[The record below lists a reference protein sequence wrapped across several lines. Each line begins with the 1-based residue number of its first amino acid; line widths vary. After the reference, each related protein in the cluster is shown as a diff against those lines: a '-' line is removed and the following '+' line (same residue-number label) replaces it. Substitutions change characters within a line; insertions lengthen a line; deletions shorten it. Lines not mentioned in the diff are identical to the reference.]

1 MRVRFVTSLDRG
13 GPIEH
18 TLGLAAAMHDSG
30 IDVGAVCVSDEVAD
44 RFCAAGAD
52 AAVIPLRSWR
62 DAQRAREAW
71 RYVRGADVVHGQDR
85 RSGLWVRLGPRPRRR
100 GLRIYTMHGLPDE
113 YLPIPGT
120 RHRPG
125 ARATIAYRGLD
136 AGLCRRADAVIVPS
150 AAFAELIAARLGYP
164 RRKLVVIPH
173 GVSVPAER
181 VTPGAMVGTMA
192 LLEPVKGLDVLL
204 RAAARLASE
213 DPGLRFAIF
222 GDGPERGRLES
233 LAAQLGIADRVDFPG
248 YVAKAEA
255 LGRLAV
261 FVVSS
266 YVESGPLT
274 LLEAMAAGVP
284 VVSTKVGA
292 VSEIVTPGTAQL
304 VPIQDDAALA
314 EAIAGLIADP
324 ALRKRQARAA
334 RERVLDRFTMK
345 ACAEETLGLYERL
358 LGET

>member
-1 MRVRFVTSLDRG
+1 MRVRFVTSLERG

-18 TLGLAAAMHDSG
+18 TLGLAGAMHDSG

-44 RFCAAGAD
+44 RFRAAGAD

-71 RYVRGADVVHGQDR
+71 RYVRGADVVHGQ
-85 RSGLWVRLGPRPRRR
+85 VRLGVGPRPRRG
-100 GLRIYTMHGLPDE
+100 GLRIYTVHGLPDE

-173 GVSVPAER
+173 GVSVPAEP

-233 LAAQLGIADRVDFPG
+233 RAAQLGIADRVDFPG

-314 EAIAGLIADP
+314 EAIARLIADP

-358 LGET
+358 LGEA